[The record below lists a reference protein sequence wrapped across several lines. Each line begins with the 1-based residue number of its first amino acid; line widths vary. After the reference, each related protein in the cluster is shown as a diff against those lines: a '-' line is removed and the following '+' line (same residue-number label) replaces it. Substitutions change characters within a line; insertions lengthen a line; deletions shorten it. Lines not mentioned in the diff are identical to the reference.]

1 MTNAVDKTTKKEKDV
16 VHFVHDDDKWVEAD
30 TKYNTG
36 EEMNSSNK
44 TNRYVNKNSEYRDNK
59 P

>member
-1 MTNAVDKTTKKEKDV
+1 MTNAVDKTTKKKRDV
-16 VHFVHDDDKWVEAD
+16 VYFVHNDECNEAD

-36 EEMNSSNK
+36 EEINSSNK
-44 TNRYVNKNSEYRDNK
+44 TNHYVNKNSEYRDNK